1 MEPCRSVSARVPFF
15 RSPASTTAA
24 KPRSAVSSVTAGPL
38 PLRHLSDHYATEDTL
53 KHLISTVSTPL
64 DLYVA
69 RPTTLKTPY
78 QHCKFTARLYNARL
92 VHRSSHPQ
100 TLYQDCEYTATEIV
114 HRSSHTQKHY
124 QHCEYTAKFVRR
136 SPHPQTPYQHCEYT
150 ATLYQHTL
158 SKPHYC
164 MARPTF

>member
-24 KPRSAVSSVTAGPL
+24 KPRSAVSSVTTGPL

-69 RPTTLKTPY
+69 RPTSLELLINAVSTPLD
-78 QHCKFTARLYNARL
+78 LY
-92 VHRSSHPQ
+92 V
-100 TLYQDCEYTATEIV
+100 
-114 HRSSHTQKHY
+114 
-124 QHCEYTAKFVRR
+124 
-136 SPHPQTPYQHCEYT
+136 
-150 ATLYQHTL
+150 
-158 SKPHYC
+158 
-164 MARPTF
+164 ARPTLKHLISAVSTPLDLYIARPTLKHFIKTVSTPLLKLYIARPTLKNLINTVTSNTLSTL

>member
-64 DLYVA
+64 DLYIA
-69 RPTTLKTPY
+69 RPTLKHFIKTVSTPLL
-78 QHCKFTARLYNARL
+78 KLY
-92 VHRSSHPQ
+92 
-100 TLYQDCEYTATEIV
+100 I
-114 HRSSHTQKHY
+114 
-124 QHCEYTAKFVRR
+124 
-136 SPHPQTPYQHCEYT
+136 
-150 ATLYQHTL
+150 
-158 SKPHYC
+158 
-164 MARPTF
+164 ARPTLKNLINTVTSNTLSIL